1 MNTQLEKQLIDLHDQ
16 IAAEE
21 DKLKA
26 LKAERARVADQII
39 EAWQTA
45 GLNKVKVDG
54 RTVYLRTDRYAQ
66 VADKDA
72 ALRLLKRSPLA
83 RGVVQEAYNSNT
95 LSALVRNLLD
105 ERGALPDTWQGV
117 IGVAERYDV
126 RVLAS

>member
-1 MNTQLEKQLIDLHDQ
+1 MNTTLEKQLIDLHDK
-16 IAAEE
+16 ISEAE

-26 LKAERARVADQII
+26 LKSERQRVADQII

-45 GLNKVKVDG
+45 GLNQVKVAG

-83 RGVVQEAYNSNT
+83 RGVVQEAYNANT
-95 LSALVRNLLD
+95 LSALVRNLRD

>member
-1 MNTQLEKQLIDLHDQ
+1 MNTTLERQLIDLHDQ

-26 LKAERARVADQII
+26 LKAERQRVADEII
-39 EAWQTA
+39 EKWQGM
-45 GLNKVKVDG
+45 GLNRVGVDG

-66 VADKDA
+66 VADKEA